1 MVVKNYIEKNRYY
14 DSVFLMKIA
23 RKLAETDSIDNASIG
38 MGTPL
43 NKETISDLGLDTEE
57 MNSAGPNDLII
68 AIRAADEAA
77 CEKAKEEFTRLVNEK
92 NSNASQNSFRS
103 IVGAKTSIPD
113 ANLAI
118 ISVAGEYAPIEAKR
132 ALQNDMNVFMF
143 SDNVD
148 IKDEVEL
155 KKLAQS
161 KGKFMMGPGCGLSFI
176 NGVAIGL
183 CSMVNRGCIGL
194 AGASGSGIQEV
205 MVLVHRN
212 GFGVSHAIGTGGRDM
227 SDEVGGISM
236 IQSIKALEADE
247 DTKVIALIS
256 KPPAQSSLLKV
267 MEVIKQCTKPVVV
280 HFLNGD
286 NKTLADNG
294 IIYSETFDET
304 AKKVMELACGHEV
317 EIKKIFDNDIDVD
330 AEVKKFAPS
339 QKYYRAILCGGS
351 LADETQ
357 ILWRKNMGDL
367 YSNVAFD
374 KNLILPDP
382 FTSIKNTVIDIGD
395 ETFTKGRAHVA
406 IDPTARVTRF
416 IKEARDPET
425 AVIYLDFLLGYALHA
440 DPASVMAEV
449 IVEEKKRAEK
459 EGRHL
464 CVIATI
470 CGSDMDPQD
479 FEKQAQMLKDAG
491 VILVDT
497 NSMAAELAIEII
509 KKTEER

>member
-1 MVVKNYIEKNRYY
+1 MVVKNYVEKNRYY

-23 RKLAETDSIDNASIG
+23 RKLAESDGIDNASIG

-43 NKETISDLGLDTEE
+43 NKETITDLGLNTEE

-68 AIRAADEAA
+68 AVRAENVAA
-77 CEKAKEEFTRLVNEK
+77 CEKAREEFTRLVNEK
-92 NSNASQNSFRS
+92 NSSAAKNSFRS
-103 IVGAKTSIPD
+103 IVGAKASVPD

-118 ISVAGEYAPIEAKR
+118 ISVAGEYAYTEAKR
-132 ALQNDMNVFMF
+132 ALMSDMNVFMF

-155 KKLAQS
+155 KRLAQS

-236 IQSIKALEADE
+236 IQSIKALEADK

-256 KPPAQSSLLKV
+256 KPPAKSSLLKV
-267 MEVIKQCTKPVVV
+267 IEVIKECKKPVVV

-286 NKTLADNG
+286 NQTLADNG

-317 EIKKIFDNDIDVD
+317 EIKKIFENNVD
-330 AEVKKFAPS
+330 TSAEAAKFAKS
-339 QKYYRAILCGGS
+339 QKYFRAILCGGS
-351 LADETQ
+351 LTDETQ
-357 ILWRKNMGDL
+357 ILWRKNMGEL

-374 KNLILPDP
+374 KNLMLPDP

-406 IDPTARVTRF
+406 IDPTARVNRF

-449 IVEEKKRAEK
+449 IAEEKKRAK
-459 EGRHL
+459 AEGRHL

-470 CGSDMDPQD
+470 CGSDMDPQN
-479 FEKQAQMLKDAG
+479 FEKQAQILKDVG

-497 NSMAAELAIEII
+497 NSMAAELAMDII
-509 KKTEER
+509 RKTEEK